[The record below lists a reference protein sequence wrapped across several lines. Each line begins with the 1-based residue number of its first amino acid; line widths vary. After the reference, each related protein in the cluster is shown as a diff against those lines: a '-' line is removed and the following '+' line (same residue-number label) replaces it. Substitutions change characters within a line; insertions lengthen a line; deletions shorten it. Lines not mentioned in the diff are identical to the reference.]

1 MTGNPRRGAANPL
14 ATLIPGQARGAGP
27 DGGPRPSGLGG
38 APALLAVIVVVL
50 LVLPGLGLP
59 RLTLN
64 LGATIVLFGLAATG
78 LNLML
83 GYVGMLSL
91 GGALYLGAS
100 GYIVGLT
107 MQHWGWPML
116 GALFAA
122 IGGSLVLALALGFI
136 MVGLSGHYF
145 AVANLG
151 LATALDALLV
161 AFPDQTGGTSGL
173 TTTRTLDLGVGT
185 IGSDLGWYLVAL
197 VAALIGLLVFGWTV
211 AGKRGRILRLVR
223 ADQLAAN
230 VLGVRTFRIKLLVY
244 VIAAFFPALAGAL
257 LFPFSG
263 LVTPDSAGAVQS
275 VQLVA
280 LIVVGGVGYRLGGFV
295 GALVILW
302 LQALVDTSGNWS
314 LLIYAAVFL
323 LVAFYAPGGI
333 IGALRQG
340 RDWLAGQSR
349 RKRPAAGQPTAGT
362 AGAEPAPPPAAPPA
376 DAAGPDAAREHAG
389 LTVRGVSKSF
399 GGVAAVRDVSLE
411 VRPGTIVALI
421 GSNGAGKSTLV
432 NLISGIDRPDSG
444 AVLLGG
450 RDLTALRAP
459 ERTRM
464 GIARTFQVPRLVD
477 ELTVTDNLVLGEEAA
492 ERSFLRRSAARE
504 ARQRQRALARLNE
517 ATLGNLAGRRAGTLG
532 TGERKFVELVRA
544 LVTDPVVC
552 LLDEPAVG
560 LSLDEIAHLTDWLR
574 ALRDSGAAVLVI
586 DHNLDF
592 IHRLADSVYVMDLG
606 RIIKTGSAD
615 DLVGN
620 REARASLLSAADG
633 TVRSN
638 PVRTTTVGSGAPGS
652 AAQQRGGDRG
662 ERD

>member
-1 MTGNPRRGAANPL
+1 MSGDSPRALARLIRGAP
-14 ATLIPGQARGAGP
+14 QASPA
-27 DGGPRPSGLGG
+27 
-38 APALLAVIVVVL
+38 APAASPVLLAAAVVVL

-64 LGATIVLFGLAATG
+64 LGASIVLFGLAATG

-100 GYIVGLT
+100 GYIVALT
-107 MQHWGWPML
+107 TQLWGWPML
-116 GALFAA
+116 GALLAA
-122 IGGSLVLALALGFI
+122 IAGSLLLALILGFVL
-136 MVGLSGHYF
+136 VGLSGHYF
-145 AVANLG
+145 AVASLG

-161 AFPDQTGGTSGL
+161 AFPQVTGGTSGL
-173 TTTRTLDLGVGT
+173 TMTRTLDLGVAT
-185 IGSDLGWYLVAL
+185 VSSDLGWYVVSV
-197 VAALIGLLVFGWTV
+197 VAAVIGLLVFGWTV

-223 ADQLAAN
+223 ADELAAN
-230 VLGVRTFRIKLLVY
+230 VLGVRTFRIKLLAY
-244 VIAAFFPALAGAL
+244 VIAAFFAALAGAL

-280 LIVVGGVGYRLGGFV
+280 LIVVGGIGYRLGGFI

-314 LLIYAAVFL
+314 LLIYAVVFL
-323 LVAFYAPGGI
+323 LVAFYAPSGI
-333 IGALRQG
+333 IGALRDG
-340 RDWLAGQSR
+340 WGWLASHGPRPRHASGTPAPVTAPGE
-349 RKRPAAGQPTAGT
+349 PAAPAAANPGAAEAAGPGDT
-362 AGAEPAPPPAAPPA
+362 AGAR
-376 DAAGPDAAREHAG
+376 GHAG
-389 LTVRGVSKSF
+389 LAVRGVSKSF

-411 VRPGTIVALI
+411 VQPGTIVALI

-432 NLISGIDRPDSG
+432 NLISGIDRPDTG
-444 AVLLGG
+444 AILLGG

-477 ELTVTDNLVLGEEAA
+477 ELTVADNLVLGEEAA

-504 ARQRQRALARLNE
+504 ARQRQRALARLGE
-517 ATLGNLAGRRAGTLG
+517 ATLGELAGRRAGTLG

-544 LVTDPVVC
+544 LIADPVVC

-592 IHRLADSVYVMDLG
+592 IHRLADVVYVMDLG
-606 RIIKTGSAD
+606 RIIKAGSAD
-615 DLVGN
+615 ELVGT
-620 REARASLLSAADG
+620 RDARASLLPGADAAVRSHTAASGTAASG
-633 TVRSN
+633 TVQPGTVPSN
-638 PVRTTTVGSGAPGS
+638 SAPGNE
-652 AAQQRGGDRG
+652 GHHG
-662 ERD
+662 ERG